1 MLAERLQA
9 QDMVLLSDSDASSKL
24 NAADAALPGI
34 ERWTPTNWG
43 MADFMDILG
52 VEAAATFFAAAEQYT
67 RGPFILFCRLVEQ
80 GRFDMSRPS
89 SRELI
94 NLSVE
99 NGLLTDL
106 QALKIFDTVR
116 YVVHPSWAEH
126 NKIHVDARAVGLAR
140 GGR

>member
-1 MLAERLQA
+1 MLVERLQHR
-9 QDMVLLSDSDASSKL
+9 DMVILTDSEAASKL
-24 NAADAALPGI
+24 NAPDHALPGV
-34 ERWTPTNWG
+34 ERWMPTNWG

-52 VEAAATFFAAAEQYT
+52 LDDAARFIAAAEQYT

-94 NLSVE
+94 NLAVE
-99 NGLLTDL
+99 NGLLTDV
-106 QALKIFDTVR
+106 QALKIMDTVR
-116 YVVHPSWAEH
+116 YVSYPSWAEH